1 MWYCC
6 DLWWERRSCQD
17 ETGRGEDKRGV
28 RMRYLL
34 QGSARRTSTAV
45 YVACHAFRECQWPSS
60 FNKQL
65 VRTVRPAQ
73 PIVPHFHPSGVGIW
87 DVTKLLTI
95 PLICKKLK
103 GGRFPSAVLK
113 HDWHCERTAISNLFC
128 SAKSTFDTARQHQS
142 DVSSKTP
149 SDVRSHFFLHSY
161 SCFNFLLCSVWLSPV
176 ANWKGACSV
185 RQHKSFQKELNSFF
199 EKPRWASPGQL
210 SCTKNQLHKKIYW
223 FLCYLLVSSH
233 PVWFA
238 PCLQFPLAF
247 CNAF

>member
-45 YVACHAFRECQWPSS
+45 YVACHAAFGSANGALKLQQAKTCSYSAASPAHCSSLPSFRC
-60 FNKQL
+60 
-65 VRTVRPAQ
+65 
-73 PIVPHFHPSGVGIW
+73 W
-87 DVTKLLTI
+87 DMRCDQTPDNPFDLQ
-95 PLICKKLK
+95 KLK

-113 HDWHCERTAISNLFC
+113 HDWHCERTAIRNLFC

-161 SCFNFLLCSVWLSPV
+161 SCFNFLLCSVWLSPL
-176 ANWKGACSV
+176 AN
-185 RQHKSFQKELNSFF
+185 
-199 EKPRWASPGQL
+199 
-210 SCTKNQLHKKIYW
+210 
-223 FLCYLLVSSH
+223 
-233 PVWFA
+233 
-238 PCLQFPLAF
+238 
-247 CNAF
+247 